1 MKPYFLLFIIFI
13 CTIQIKA
20 IPIFSKDT
28 IAYDSTNTRK
38 SKTVTTPF
46 SYIGFTT
53 GLNNPGGVIGFDF
66 EIPVGK
72 YVCIN
77 TGLGFSTWGNKL
89 HAECKYYLKA
99 NQIGWAFG
107 TGIALNSGVDNYQAK
122 METINGN
129 QDIILDFHPVQS
141 AFFCAYRHWNLG
153 RKNSRFLC
161 FFGGDVPIKHPVF
174 RELSGDPLSSKSTD
188 IIKRRAPGGFIVGLG
203 FSFGLHH

>member
-1 MKPYFLLFIIFI
+1 MM
-13 CTIQIKA
+13 QIKA
-20 IPIFSKDT
+20 IPIFGKDIIT
-28 IAYDSTNTRK
+28 PDSTNIRK

-77 TGLGFSTWGNKL
+77 TGLGFSTWGNKI
-89 HAECKYYLKA
+89 HAECKYYLKP

-107 TGIALNSGVDNYQAK
+107 TGIALNSGVDNFQAK

-129 QDIILDFHPVQS
+129 EDVTLNFHPVQS
-141 AFFCAYRHWNLG
+141 AFFCAYRHWRFG
-153 RKNSRFLC
+153 RKRSSRFIC
-161 FFGGDVPIKHPVF
+161 FFGGDVPIKQPEAES
-174 RELSGDPLSSKSTD
+174 R
-188 IIKRRAPGGFIVGLG
+188 KRRINL
-203 FSFGLHH
+203 